1 MTFRCRDDSGDPIC
15 DTTHLRP
22 IDGRLRDDIAV
33 EPNSID
39 VDVSDLIV
47 RRSCYR
53 RDARIAAAPL
63 YQPSLEQIAV
73 CIYRYRTNEQGASR
87 RDKSRIKCDDY

>member
-1 MTFRCRDDSGDPIC
+1 MTFRCRDDSGDPIR

-47 RRSCYR
+47 RCSCNSG
-53 RDARIAAAPL
+53 DPRIAGAPL
-63 YQPSLEQIAV
+63 QQPSLEQIAV
-73 CIYRYRTNEQGASR
+73 CIYRYRTNEQGAAR
-87 RDKSRIKCDDY
+87 RDKSRIECDDY